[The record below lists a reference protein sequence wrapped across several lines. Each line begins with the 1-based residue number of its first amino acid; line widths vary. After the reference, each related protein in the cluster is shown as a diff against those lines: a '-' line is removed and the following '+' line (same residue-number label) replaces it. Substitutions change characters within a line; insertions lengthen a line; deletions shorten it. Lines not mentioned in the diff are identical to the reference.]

1 MAEIRST
8 CIYEVTTHH
17 QPGYRHHT
25 VFWMIG
31 HIARHQDMAQPYR
44 ADRQCGVHR
53 QVKLHPQLHNTAIKR
68 QKMEQFFR

>member
-25 VFWMIG
+25 